1 MKRNMVPLLGIAFV
15 VAIICTGVFYGLFAD
30 KLHSKPT
37 DIGHPIVVAAR
48 DLDRGT
54 VLKPGDL
61 RTVQVP
67 ATLAGSFS
75 KVEDADG
82 STLLDPIQKNEP
94 LLQRRVASAN
104 PNASESNGGI
114 ATGMRAVSIRIAESS
129 GLMGLVHTG
138 SRIDIQA
145 VSDHNGTSELRTIL
159 QNIEVLR
166 VNPQLEPVGNNRP
179 PVPVATVLVPAQYA
193 DLIALADSA
202 AKIRLALRN
211 PVDDAT
217 SSRRA
222 MSLAAVFGGVSEQT
236 PTSVPAV
243 AAVGRRSDRQIAL
256 HVQVLDASSVA
267 VSELHSKLA
276 ESNQGDPLH
285 VSTFRDADGGRLVQ
299 KLILAHELEVVSNT
313 ELAAGEGRSTSV
325 HAGNSSCRMRV
336 QFSSTP
342 DSTGKLSLRVHP
354 EVSLRQNAGVET
366 RVYDAALP
374 ETSSFL
380 VTGLFAGASD
390 SGVLSRLYPGHVWA
404 GRELIIFVSAAPRPV
419 VPSPSLAQSSR
430 RR

>member
-1 MKRNMVPLLGIAFV
+1 V

-138 SRIDIQA
+138 GFRSQRDIGA
-145 VSDHNGTSELRTIL
+145 PNDSAEHRSLARES
-159 QNIEVLR
+159 
-166 VNPQLEPVGNNRP
+166 PVG
-179 PVPVATVLVPAQYA
+179 A
-193 DLIALADSA
+193 
-202 AKIRLALRN
+202 
-211 PVDDAT
+211 
-217 SSRRA
+217 
-222 MSLAAVFGGVSEQT
+222 GGQ
-236 PTSVPAV
+236 
-243 AAVGRRSDRQIAL
+243 
-256 HVQVLDASSVA
+256 
-267 VSELHSKLA
+267 
-276 ESNQGDPLH
+276 
-285 VSTFRDADGGRLVQ
+285 
-299 KLILAHELEVVSNT
+299 
-313 ELAAGEGRSTSV
+313 
-325 HAGNSSCRMRV
+325 
-336 QFSSTP
+336 
-342 DSTGKLSLRVHP
+342 
-354 EVSLRQNAGVET
+354 
-366 RVYDAALP
+366 
-374 ETSSFL
+374 
-380 VTGLFAGASD
+380 
-390 SGVLSRLYPGHVWA
+390 
-404 GRELIIFVSAAPRPV
+404 
-419 VPSPSLAQSSR
+419 
-430 RR
+430 